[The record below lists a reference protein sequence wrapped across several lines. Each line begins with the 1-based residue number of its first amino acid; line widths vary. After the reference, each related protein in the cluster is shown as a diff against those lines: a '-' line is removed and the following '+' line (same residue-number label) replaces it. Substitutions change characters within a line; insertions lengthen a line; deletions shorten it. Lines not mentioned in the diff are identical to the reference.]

1 MFYYKQIYVN
11 MHVSLSYVI
20 KRALLLVGPLRLLL
34 MAYYGSYLKD
44 VLPGSIYVSF
54 GGETSHD
61 HCMKLRKLK

>member
-1 MFYYKQIYVN
+1 M
-11 MHVSLSYVI
+11 
-20 KRALLLVGPLRLLL
+20 VGPLRLSL
-34 MAYYGSYLKD
+34 MVYYGSYLKD